1 MTFENG
7 AARRYQVHF
16 IAAIAGAL
24 LSAMPVRAEAPSG
37 QTAVADFHLGNGMEV
52 VVIPD
57 HRAPIVTHMV
67 WYRVGSADE
76 PPGKS
81 GIAHF
86 FEHLMF
92 KGTTKHPAGE
102 FDAKVS
108 EIGGNGNAFT
118 SYDYTAFYQ
127 TVTPEA
133 LETMMGFEAD
143 RMRNL
148 NLTDD
153 VIGTERDVVL

>member
-1 MTFENG
+1 MTFEG
-7 AARRYQVHF
+7 RAGRRSCSRF
-16 IAAIAGAL
+16 IGLVAGAL
-24 LSAMPVRAEAPSG
+24 VAVMPARAEALREPA
-37 QTAVADFHLGNGMEV
+37 AVENFRLNNGMEV

-92 KGTTKHPAGE
+92 KGTKTHPAGE
-102 FDAKVS
+102 FDAKIA

-127 TVTPEA
+127 TVTPE
-133 LETMMGFEAD
+133 
-143 RMRNL
+143 
-148 NLTDD
+148 
-153 VIGTERDVVL
+153 